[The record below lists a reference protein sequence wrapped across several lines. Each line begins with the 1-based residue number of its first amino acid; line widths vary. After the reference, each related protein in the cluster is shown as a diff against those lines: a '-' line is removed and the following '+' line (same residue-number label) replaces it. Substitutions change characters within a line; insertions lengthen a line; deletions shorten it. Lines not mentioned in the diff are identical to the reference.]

1 MPDDPNT
8 RGPQDRGRV
17 SQQEHEKAYQNKK
30 GSNREEDRS
39 AGQRGGDGKKNSG
52 GDDDKGN

>member
-1 MPDDPNT
+1 MPDDSNK

-30 GSNREEDRS
+30 QGPKGSNREENRS

-52 GDDDKGN
+52 GDD